1 MQNYLKNLSEVIMI
15 TKMKSSKAK
24 YAPNLACKRNIP
36 YRKKVLLTFVREII
50 KFSMQGSTG
59 MGVWGW
65 GVVGGTAPIFPQIC
79 AELISQDR
87 GPAGKHW

>member
-1 MQNYLKNLSEVIMI
+1 MQNHLKNLSEVVMI
-15 TKMKSSKAK
+15 TKMKCSKAK
-24 YAPNLACKRNIP
+24 YAPKPACKRNIP

-59 MGVWGW
+59 MGVG
-65 GVVGGTAPIFPQIC
+65 VGGSGGTTPIFPQIC

-87 GPAGKHW
+87 GPAGKH